1 MWLLYPQKPEAV
13 MPLKAGYE
21 EDGFLQAL
29 GVTPEELEPLAD
41 NCTQV
46 KLYTDRQLYTGT
58 VVCAYQLEP
67 LADNCTQVQSY
78 TDRQLYTGTVV
89 HWQTTAHRYSRT
101 LADNCT
107 QVQPYTGRQLYTG
120 TAVCVYQQ
128 EPLAN
133 NCRQVYGCDFALLG

>member
-46 KLYTDRQLYTGT
+46 QSYTCRQLYTGT
-58 VVCAYQLEP
+58 VA
-67 LADNCTQVQSY
+67 
-78 TDRQLYTGTVV
+78 R
-89 HWQTTAHRYSRT
+89 WQTTVHRYSRMCIS
-101 LADNCT
+101 A
-107 QVQPYTGRQLYTG
+107 GAAGKQL
-120 TAVCVYQQ
+120 
-128 EPLAN
+128 
-133 NCRQVYGCDFALLG
+133 